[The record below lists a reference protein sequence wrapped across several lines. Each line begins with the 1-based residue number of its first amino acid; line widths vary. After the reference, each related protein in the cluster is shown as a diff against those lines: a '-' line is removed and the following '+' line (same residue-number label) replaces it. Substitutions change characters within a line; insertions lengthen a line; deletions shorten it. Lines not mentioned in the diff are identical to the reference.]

1 MREVQPRALVL
12 EHQLALLPLQR
23 RRQGRGPQLP
33 PLPGLVAVLKKH
45 PMTTLITHA
54 WIIAVIQ

>member
-12 EHQLALLPLQR
+12 EHQLVLLPLQQQ
-23 RRQGRGPQLP
+23 RQGRGPQLP
-33 PLPGLVAVLKKH
+33 PLPGLEEVLKKH

-54 WIIAVIQ
+54 WITVVIQ